1 MLRNGVKHVTMDD
14 IATQLGMS
22 KKTIYQFYKDKD
34 ALVMAVVNFELEEQ
48 SLKCQS
54 TQDTADNAVHEM
66 FMLLEDIQQMF
77 KNMNPMTM
85 NELAKYYPEAF
96 LCIQNHKDE
105 FMHRIIKT
113 NLIKGIEQGVYR
125 KEIDPEILSIY
136 RLETSFV
143 PFNPQLYPF
152 SKFDI
157 DVGTGIIP
165 DYSFCIPMGKYTFIC
180 HQWNRGA
187 FAKLGQQ
194 FIIPAAHGLFTK
206 FDVVRSQL
214 GKGQNGIF
222 KTPSLIGINAELH
235 GRPNCFA
242 YPTNSFYIGSYI
254 FSQFH
259 FNDVHLFGNKV
270 SGCGCHFF
278 GRSYANS

>member
-1 MLRNGVKHVTMDD
+1 MENRILFKARDLMLLNGVKHVTMDD
-14 IATQLGMS
+14 IANQLGMS

-48 SLKCQS
+48 SLKCQR

-85 NELAKYYPEAF
+85 NEIAKYYPEAF
-96 LCIQNHKDE
+96 ARIQNHKDE
-105 FMHRIIKT
+105 FMHQIIKT

-157 DVGTGIIP
+157 GKVTLQIIENFIYGVMSLKGIEL
-165 DYSFCIPMGKYTFIC
+165 MEKYKLQEATIA
-180 HQWNRGA
+180 NA
-187 FAKLGQQ
+187 FVNTAE
-194 FIIPAAHGLFTK
+194 
-206 FDVVRSQL
+206 
-214 GKGQNGIF
+214 
-222 KTPSLIGINAELH
+222 IN
-235 GRPNCFA
+235 
-242 YPTNSFYIGSYI
+242 
-254 FSQFH
+254 
-259 FNDVHLFGNKV
+259 NK
-270 SGCGCHFF
+270 
-278 GRSYANS
+278 

>member
-1 MLRNGVKHVTMDD
+1 MENRILFKARDLMLRNGVKHVTMDD

-48 SLKCQS
+48 SLKCQR

-85 NELAKYYPEAF
+85 NEIAKYYPEAF
-96 LCIQNHKDE
+96 ARIQNHKDE
-105 FMHRIIKT
+105 FMHQIIKT

-157 DVGTGIIP
+157 GKVTLQIIENFIYGVMSLKGIEL
-165 DYSFCIPMGKYTFIC
+165 MEKYKLQEATIA
-180 HQWNRGA
+180 NA
-187 FAKLGQQ
+187 FVNTAE
-194 FIIPAAHGLFTK
+194 
-206 FDVVRSQL
+206 
-214 GKGQNGIF
+214 
-222 KTPSLIGINAELH
+222 IN
-235 GRPNCFA
+235 
-242 YPTNSFYIGSYI
+242 
-254 FSQFH
+254 
-259 FNDVHLFGNKV
+259 NK
-270 SGCGCHFF
+270 
-278 GRSYANS
+278 

>member
-1 MLRNGVKHVTMDD
+1 MENRILFKARDLMLRNGVKHVTMDD
-14 IATQLGMS
+14 IANQLGMS

-48 SLKCQS
+48 SLKCQR

-85 NELAKYYPEAF
+85 NEIAKYYPEAF
-96 LCIQNHKDE
+96 ARIQNHKDE
-105 FMHRIIKT
+105 FMHQIIKT

-157 DVGTGIIP
+157 GKVTLQIIENFIYGVMSLKGIEL
-165 DYSFCIPMGKYTFIC
+165 MEKYKLQEATIA
-180 HQWNRGA
+180 NA
-187 FAKLGQQ
+187 FVDTAE
-194 FIIPAAHGLFTK
+194 
-206 FDVVRSQL
+206 
-214 GKGQNGIF
+214 
-222 KTPSLIGINAELH
+222 IN
-235 GRPNCFA
+235 
-242 YPTNSFYIGSYI
+242 
-254 FSQFH
+254 
-259 FNDVHLFGNKV
+259 NK
-270 SGCGCHFF
+270 
-278 GRSYANS
+278 

>member
-1 MLRNGVKHVTMDD
+1 MENRILFKARDLMLLNGVKHVTMDD
-14 IATQLGMS
+14 IANQLGMS

-48 SLKCQS
+48 SSKCQR

-85 NELAKYYPEAF
+85 NEIAKYYPEAF
-96 LCIQNHKDE
+96 ARIQNHKDE
-105 FMHRIIKT
+105 FMHQIIKT

-136 RLETSFV
+136 RLETCFV

-157 DVGTGIIP
+157 GKVTLQIIENFIYGVMSLKGIEL
-165 DYSFCIPMGKYTFIC
+165 MEKYKLQEATIA
-180 HQWNRGA
+180 NA
-187 FAKLGQQ
+187 FVDTAE
-194 FIIPAAHGLFTK
+194 
-206 FDVVRSQL
+206 
-214 GKGQNGIF
+214 
-222 KTPSLIGINAELH
+222 IN
-235 GRPNCFA
+235 
-242 YPTNSFYIGSYI
+242 
-254 FSQFH
+254 
-259 FNDVHLFGNKV
+259 NK
-270 SGCGCHFF
+270 
-278 GRSYANS
+278 

>member
-1 MLRNGVKHVTMDD
+1 MEERIVNKAQELMFQTGVKHVTMDEL
-14 IATQLGMS
+14 ATQLGIS

-48 SLKCQS
+48 SSKCQR

-85 NELAKYYPEAF
+85 NEIAKYYPEAF
-96 LCIQNHKDE
+96 ARIQNHKDE
-105 FMHRIIKT
+105 FMHQIIKT

-157 DVGTGIIP
+157 GKVTLQIIENFIYGVMSLKGIEL
-165 DYSFCIPMGKYTFIC
+165 MEKYKLQEASIA
-180 HQWNRGA
+180 NA
-187 FAKLGQQ
+187 FVDTAE
-194 FIIPAAHGLFTK
+194 
-206 FDVVRSQL
+206 
-214 GKGQNGIF
+214 
-222 KTPSLIGINAELH
+222 IN
-235 GRPNCFA
+235 
-242 YPTNSFYIGSYI
+242 
-254 FSQFH
+254 
-259 FNDVHLFGNKV
+259 NK
-270 SGCGCHFF
+270 
-278 GRSYANS
+278 

>member
-1 MLRNGVKHVTMDD
+1 MENRILFKARDLMTHHGVKHVTMDD
-14 IATQLGMS
+14 IATQLGIS

-54 TQDTADNAVHEM
+54 TQDNAENAVHEM
-66 FMLLEDIQQMF
+66 FMILEDIQQMF

-96 LCIQNHKDE
+96 LRIQNHKDD
-105 FMHRIIKT
+105 FMHKIIKT

-143 PFNPQLYPF
+143 PFNAQLYPY

-157 DVGTGIIP
+157 GKVTLQIIENFIYGVMSLKGIEL
-165 DYSFCIPMGKYTFIC
+165 MEKYKQATNIMEPVEA
-180 HQWNRGA
+180 N
-187 FAKLGQQ
+187 
-194 FIIPAAHGLFTK
+194 
-206 FDVVRSQL
+206 
-214 GKGQNGIF
+214 
-222 KTPSLIGINAELH
+222 NA
-235 GRPNCFA
+235 
-242 YPTNSFYIGSYI
+242 
-254 FSQFH
+254 
-259 FNDVHLFGNKV
+259 
-270 SGCGCHFF
+270 
-278 GRSYANS
+278 

>member
-1 MLRNGVKHVTMDD
+1 MENRILFKARDLMLRNGVKHVTMDD
-14 IATQLGMS
+14 IANQLGMS

-48 SLKCQS
+48 SSKCQR

-85 NELAKYYPEAF
+85 NEIAKYYPEAF
-96 LCIQNHKDE
+96 ARIQNHKDE
-105 FMHRIIKT
+105 FMHQIIKT

-157 DVGTGIIP
+157 GKVTLQIIENFIYGVMSLKGIEL
-165 DYSFCIPMGKYTFIC
+165 MEKYKLQEATIA
-180 HQWNRGA
+180 NA
-187 FAKLGQQ
+187 FVNTAE
-194 FIIPAAHGLFTK
+194 
-206 FDVVRSQL
+206 
-214 GKGQNGIF
+214 
-222 KTPSLIGINAELH
+222 IN
-235 GRPNCFA
+235 
-242 YPTNSFYIGSYI
+242 
-254 FSQFH
+254 
-259 FNDVHLFGNKV
+259 NK
-270 SGCGCHFF
+270 
-278 GRSYANS
+278 

>member
-1 MLRNGVKHVTMDD
+1 MENRILFKARDLMLRNGVKHVTMDD
-14 IATQLGMS
+14 IANQLGMS

-48 SLKCQS
+48 SSKCQR

-85 NELAKYYPEAF
+85 NEIAKYYPEAF
-96 LCIQNHKDE
+96 ARIQNHKDE
-105 FMHRIIKT
+105 FMHQIIKT

-157 DVGTGIIP
+157 GKVTIQIIENFIYGVMSLKGIEL
-165 DYSFCIPMGKYTFIC
+165 MEKYKLQEATIA
-180 HQWNRGA
+180 NA
-187 FAKLGQQ
+187 FVDTAE
-194 FIIPAAHGLFTK
+194 
-206 FDVVRSQL
+206 
-214 GKGQNGIF
+214 
-222 KTPSLIGINAELH
+222 IN
-235 GRPNCFA
+235 
-242 YPTNSFYIGSYI
+242 
-254 FSQFH
+254 
-259 FNDVHLFGNKV
+259 NK
-270 SGCGCHFF
+270 
-278 GRSYANS
+278 

>member
-48 SLKCQS
+48 SLKCQR

-85 NELAKYYPEAF
+85 NEIAKYYPEAF
-96 LCIQNHKDE
+96 ARIQNHKDE
-105 FMHRIIKT
+105 FMHQIIKT

-157 DVGTGIIP
+157 GKVTLQIIENFIYGVMSLKGIEL
-165 DYSFCIPMGKYTFIC
+165 MEKYKLQEATIA
-180 HQWNRGA
+180 NA
-187 FAKLGQQ
+187 FVNTAE
-194 FIIPAAHGLFTK
+194 
-206 FDVVRSQL
+206 
-214 GKGQNGIF
+214 
-222 KTPSLIGINAELH
+222 IN
-235 GRPNCFA
+235 
-242 YPTNSFYIGSYI
+242 
-254 FSQFH
+254 
-259 FNDVHLFGNKV
+259 NK
-270 SGCGCHFF
+270 
-278 GRSYANS
+278 

>member
-1 MLRNGVKHVTMDD
+1 MENRILFKARDLMLRNGVKHVTMDD

-85 NELAKYYPEAF
+85 NELAKYYPEAC
-96 LCIQNHKDE
+96 LRIQNHKDE

-157 DVGTGIIP
+157 GKVTLQIIENFIYGVMSLKGIEL
-165 DYSFCIPMGKYTFIC
+165 MEKYKLQEATIA
-180 HQWNRGA
+180 NA
-187 FAKLGQQ
+187 FVDDKE
-194 FIIPAAHGLFTK
+194 INTK
-206 FDVVRSQL
+206 
-214 GKGQNGIF
+214 
-222 KTPSLIGINAELH
+222 
-235 GRPNCFA
+235 
-242 YPTNSFYIGSYI
+242 
-254 FSQFH
+254 
-259 FNDVHLFGNKV
+259 
-270 SGCGCHFF
+270 
-278 GRSYANS
+278 

>member
-14 IATQLGMS
+14 IANQLGMS

-48 SLKCQS
+48 SSKCQR

-85 NELAKYYPEAF
+85 NEIAKYYPEAF
-96 LCIQNHKDE
+96 ARIQNHKDE
-105 FMHRIIKT
+105 FMHQIIKT

-136 RLETSFV
+136 RLETSFI

-157 DVGTGIIP
+157 GKVTLQIIENFIYGVMSLKGIEL
-165 DYSFCIPMGKYTFIC
+165 MEKYKLQETTIA
-180 HQWNRGA
+180 NA
-187 FAKLGQQ
+187 FVDTAE
-194 FIIPAAHGLFTK
+194 
-206 FDVVRSQL
+206 
-214 GKGQNGIF
+214 
-222 KTPSLIGINAELH
+222 IN
-235 GRPNCFA
+235 
-242 YPTNSFYIGSYI
+242 
-254 FSQFH
+254 
-259 FNDVHLFGNKV
+259 NK
-270 SGCGCHFF
+270 
-278 GRSYANS
+278 